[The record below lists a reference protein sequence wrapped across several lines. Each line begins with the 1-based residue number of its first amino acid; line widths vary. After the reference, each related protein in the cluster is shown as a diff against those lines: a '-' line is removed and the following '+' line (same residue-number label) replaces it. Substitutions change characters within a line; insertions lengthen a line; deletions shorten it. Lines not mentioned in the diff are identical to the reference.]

1 MLTIKCNADSIES
14 VERLASRAIAR
25 ISSQRSLKR
34 AAGVLSV
41 IQPSPMRPTRRSA
54 RSAMRGGVSSG
65 LGLVAIQI
73 GGDGVLVG
81 FGAGGGGPGPLKPPP
96 WVPPAPPPSL
106 LGGASPP

>member
-41 IQPSPMRPTRRSA
+41 IQPSPMRPKRRSA

-73 GGDGVLVG
+73 GGDGFLGRVW
-81 FGAGGGGPGPLKPPP
+81 ARGGGPGPYE
-96 WVPPAPPPSL
+96 PAPLGPRTPPCRL
-106 LGGASPP
+106 FA